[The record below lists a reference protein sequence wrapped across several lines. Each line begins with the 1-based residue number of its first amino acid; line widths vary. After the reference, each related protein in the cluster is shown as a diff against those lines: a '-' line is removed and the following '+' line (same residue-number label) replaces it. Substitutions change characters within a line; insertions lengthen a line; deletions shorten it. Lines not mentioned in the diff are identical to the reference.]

1 MSTLRFVDIIT
12 VVIVKQ
18 QNTSPVLK
26 VTFVVVVELDW
37 KSYVRL
43 NVVYTTVSM
52 IVGKLA
58 DIRILITSYSICS
71 ANDSTCS
78 NHR

>member
-1 MSTLRFVDIIT
+1 M
-12 VVIVKQ
+12 KQ
-18 QNTSPVLK
+18 QNTSAILTA
-26 VTFVVVVELDW
+26 TFAVVIELDW

-43 NVVYTTVSM
+43 NVVYDTVS
-52 IVGKLA
+52 
-58 DIRILITSYSICS
+58 DIRILITSYLICS